1 MYDRYQKEKEIY
13 AGLTNAYGSGT
24 PYSYLNNRSTTAVN
38 PNYVPPASVKQ
49 DGITG
54 TWEGYKIQ
62 KVSLDPGDVLLCHIS
77 ANMRL
82 SDCQNILKE
91 LQEAFPNNTVMLC
104 NEQVLKGMTVL
115 KGTKEVSSIVD
126 IAEEVDIDK
135 LIDDILKGHQNDF
148 LPGQNLSR

>member
-1 MYDRYQKEKEIY
+1 MYNGYQKEREIY
-13 AGLTNAYGSGT
+13 AGLTNAYSTGT

-38 PNYVPPASVKQ
+38 PNYIPPASVKQ

-77 ANMRL
+77 ANMKL

-126 IAEEVDIDK
+126 IAEAVDIDK
-135 LIDDILKGHQNDF
+135 ISDDILKGHRND
-148 LPGQNLSR
+148 LLH

>member
-13 AGLTNAYGSGT
+13 AGLTNAYGTGT

-38 PNYVPPASVKQ
+38 PHYIPPASVKQ

-62 KVSLDPGDVLLCHIS
+62 KVSLDPGDLLCHIS
-77 ANMRL
+77 ANMKL

-91 LQEAFPNNTVMLC
+91 LQEAFPNNTIMLC

-135 LIDDILKGHQNDF
+135 LIDDILKGHPNDF